1 MLSAVVDFPTPPFP
15 DPIAILRRRSS
26 VRISLSISCVSDFS
40 ERFPSDCTGR
50 ARFCI
55 VRSVMSTRSI
65 TKSPKEISLDRRL
78 LELVPPPLKEITRAM
93 LEDEE
98 IKALQDYAN
107 VVSIRRLGFN
117 DHGPVHMRKVVK
129 NALKFANLLHAAA
142 IPMSLE
148 AEEVGTFEDS
158 VFALVAAGLLHDV
171 GMSVTRQDHERYGAD
186 LARPIVDRFLLQYC
200 PGEIRRQVILR
211 SLIMEC
217 IIGHMALIRV
227 HSLEAGLILIAD
239 GCDMEKGRARIPM
252 LLNTEA
258 RVGDIHK
265 YSSSAVERIT
275 IGPGLTKPISIEIE
289 MSQSVG
295 FFQVEEVLF
304 PKLIVSP
311 ARSYIELSASVIG
324 EEPRRYL

>member
-1 MLSAVVDFPTPPFP
+1 
-15 DPIAILRRRSS
+15 
-26 VRISLSISCVSDFS
+26 
-40 ERFPSDCTGR
+40 
-50 ARFCI
+50 
-55 VRSVMSTRSI
+55 MST
-65 TKSPKEISLDRRL
+65 TKSPKEAALDKRI
-78 LELVPPPLKEITRAM
+78 LELLPPELQQIADEM
-93 LEDEE
+93 LHDPE

-107 VVSIRRLGFN
+107 TVSIRRLGFN

-129 NALKFANLLHAAA
+129 NALKFANLLQAAH

-148 AEEVGTFEDS
+148 AEDAGTREDS
-158 VFALVAAGLLHDV
+158 VLALFIAGLLHDI
-171 GMSVTRQDHERYGAD
+171 GMTVTRQDHENYSAR
-186 LARPIVDRFLLQYC
+186 LAVPIVDRYLQRHY
-200 PGEIRRQVILR
+200 PDDIRKQVILR

-217 IIGHMALIRV
+217 IVGHMGQVRI
-227 HSLEAGLILIAD
+227 HSLEAGLILVAD

-275 IGPGLTKPISIEIE
+275 IAAGSHKPIAIEIE

-304 PKLIVSP
+304 PKLAMSP
-311 ARSYIELSASVIG
+311 ARGHIELTAGVIG
-324 EEPRRYL
+324 EERRRYL